1 MADLN
6 FSVGLIKDQLT
17 KDLGDIKKEL
27 ENFEKNHP
35 LSFNVILDGKK
46 LGEQIET
53 LNGKTVSINVEV
65 GNLQKVTDSLENLKN
80 VIGKGSNP
88 IPLDKLFGFNDLDQR
103 INKFVAD
110 MQNKLSQATSEH
122 AFKVGTGHIENLSI
136 DINKIA
142 TDMRNALTIV
152 PSGNFEEVKA
162 QIERISQ
169 AFQPLKENTELFNA
183 SSKNMQSK
191 LNEIA
196 ASIAAVQSVTD
207 NPNTFNGFQ
216 KQILEM
222 MGMIGQIAE
231 VVRGNVEAVA
241 RAIKDMKLDH
251 FGESIKK
258 VSDSLAELTG
268 NVEKFGTAMANDKGM
283 RDFITGLGAMISM
296 VKNNVDSLRGKG
308 IGETD
313 MSKGVVDMTKNY
325 EKLNDAIMRLDQA
338 KQRAQG
344 EISIANAVG
353 LNSADTQG
361 IREYISVLD
370 MVRTKLMELH
380 ADSGRMVQKN
390 VFTTGFWNIQEVEQ
404 ILKVI
409 KGADATL
416 ATDSTAIAQ
425 LFNALVREVGQYSQ
439 SLNEAK
445 NGTDQVAN
453 AMEKLKAIQVS
464 LAGSIGS
471 GLLNPQ
477 DMQVL
482 IDEQNRI
489 NTLLNILQSGSST
502 KGKIGVLAQESG
514 EIAKFAQDAKIA
526 EQAVKKIK
534 ADNDELAQS
543 TVKATNKYVELEGVL
558 QRLNSVKTKGDA
570 AGADTS
576 KLDQEI
582 AKVQVLK
589 NLMEEIKTNKGKTNA
604 GQLFQEVID
613 ANAGVVQSAKNA
625 AQAIKDETREL
636 TKNTGSKS
644 SNASST
650 RKLTEEEKN
659 LQKAI
664 SETTNAG
671 KQQSQVLSDLR
682 SMAMQY
688 ASVWGSYNLAKE
700 IAQVTG
706 ELELQ
711 KTSLEVIVGSASTAA
726 DLYGQIREMSQ
737 QSPYT
742 FQDLMKAERQL
753 AAFNISTPELYST
766 MRSLTNI
773 GAGLSVDVSRLIL
786 AFGHTK
792 AYGYLSGI
800 QNRQFETAGI
810 DLMGELAKMY
820 NKRADEAAKQGIALE
835 RTNRMDLYK
844 KMRARAIPFED
855 VQEVILGLDK
865 EGGKFFNMQERQFDT
880 LGGKLRNLTNNYNIM
895 LSEFGQSQ
903 HGLFMGAVEGINT
916 LTANWKKVWQIVQ
929 DVIAAYGVLK
939 ATSLGLNLFG
949 ANFNKGGDAYRAAMK
964 ENASQRRQD
973 WVIGRNNVK
982 NVTGTTLGTAY
993 GRAIAQS
1000 SELSRVEKI
1009 RAMLHKNV
1017 TDDAR
1022 RQLVT
1027 QGLITKEYAKQIGQM
1042 GTMRLWAERIR
1053 LSFKMAMAEL
1063 GAGLKAL
1070 MLNPV
1075 TWITAVVSGAFAL
1088 WNYYKGIKET
1098 VNGITKSTQE
1108 NAEKDANTLHDYR
1121 SENLDIFGD
1130 GTNSKEDKIR
1140 RYMAIRSKGV
1150 MAVVE
1155 ELQKQLENID
1165 PLYKGNLFNL
1175 NKFQDE
1181 TQKAMAMADRLK
1193 EIEDARNFVKTHG
1206 GDFANTN
1213 EKTHNILTD
1222 SFAKDVKDYEE
1233 ASQEV
1238 TNAISDIDRKK
1249 MEEFM
1254 EEHREFF
1261 TEIAR
1266 QYGLD
1271 MKRNGL
1277 KVFRMGMEAAFGA
1290 QDGNGEEVWNF
1301 GKAKFENLVKALG
1314 DKMQK
1319 GVEVNLEMDM
1329 FGRTAA
1335 NQFIEGFREGTI
1347 TKGNFGTIITDQMKG
1362 LLESDAYKVSDP
1374 AMQQEIITRL
1384 MMQVPSQVAKV
1395 TGEGTAE
1402 VKASWDALN
1411 VYMSQVVGN
1420 RLVDAMKGI
1429 AQKAKGPGASEIIM
1443 AAGYVREEMEREF
1456 GGFTDWLHHESATW
1470 RKLITQAF
1478 YQAKGTEDDV
1488 WKKDARKYF
1497 KGSALDSIITE
1508 CKDAITWLDAARK
1521 KVKEVKETIDGQK
1534 AHFQIVLG
1542 MTATTSAKA
1551 FLDAYKAKY
1560 GQDLSKQ
1567 YSYITGKSDKV
1578 SFSEYSTAQT
1588 LYQDLLTM
1596 DNVKGYKDETGY
1608 DLDPDKKKKTRH
1620 GRSTDNWLKERT
1632 KEFENLKKFRQEYE
1646 KWLKVFHNE
1655 DAAFEYTRKIFKDLN
1670 IPKSAIVSMKGYTD
1684 ALTDLQERVRKVQN
1698 QGDKEGRKQLV
1709 NNIGIFRDSEM
1720 AMQDF
1725 KQKSDE
1731 YVSQVQEAMKEL
1743 QQAWDMYKTVR
1754 DATGDAALA
1763 ASLSQLGNDADAGNY
1778 ADHLKGLIIRR
1789 MQSVGLPSN
1798 GFTFDAKA
1806 SNKEIENA
1814 VGAVFGEGA
1823 DDTQREQ
1830 IEAIITLIKKWRDLM
1845 QDLSKTST
1853 SAMAKLLGD
1862 INDYASKIK
1871 KINDAYSQNIDSIR
1885 KSEGTPEEKARTT
1898 EIAEDKQKIAL
1909 MEIKPETIRYYEAIT
1924 TLNKQAARQI
1934 ANDLIEAYKH
1944 SFDIGRIS
1952 AEDYFAKVK
1961 EILSKLNERGAGKRT
1976 IFDRMGNLFFN
1987 RKNNQD
1993 AILGAWLANTA
2004 RIGQLMKLPD
2014 TPDNKTE
2021 RTTRE
2026 RLATALNNS
2035 YLGYGGLKERRI
2047 ASAGSFIAD
2056 NVGNVA
2062 KWQSILDDP
2071 NASKEEKKE
2080 AQKMLNRYSKEKATY
2095 DKLTKGDD
2103 GKGKNLDFME
2113 RLRNGAEEAA
2123 KALSD
2128 MSSLAGDASGMF
2140 ASFGNKETAGVMG
2153 DVGNIVGAGA
2163 DIAKGIATGNPVA
2176 AIGGTMKMVSALN
2189 AAHDNKL
2196 KRQIE
2201 VLQENNAALEAN
2213 TKAIKSARA
2222 RTLGYDNGSLLK
2234 QYQREAIG
2242 SMKSFYTTGGATGY
2256 RAEYNNLVA
2265 LRNNHYSI
2273 LSKQERMK
2281 NKSESDILATKEKIA
2296 ELDDQIKFY
2305 VSDVAAEL
2313 WSIDLKDWASQISDA
2328 LCTAFENGENA
2339 AKAYRNVVTSIM
2351 QQVMNS
2357 MMKVGILE
2365 PMFKSLQE
2373 KLFGKNGL
2381 FDLNDVQGSM
2391 GQVTA
2396 YLAQF
2401 FGEGGDGYNAIN
2413 AAIAFTNG
2421 FEDVMKQYGLSVK
2434 NKDANKLSS
2443 SIQGTSEETSD
2454 LLAAYVNALRQDVSI
2469 LRLFTEEFITEK
2481 WEDYINSLTGS
2492 GSHLANIDKNILAI
2506 KTLFE
2511 QNGDLYNAITR
2522 IDNDLH
2528 SVIYGQQSVKMR

>member
-27 ENFEKNHP
+27 ENFEKSHP
-35 LSFNVILDGKK
+35 LSFNVVLDGKK

-53 LNGKTVSINVEV
+53 LNGRTVSINVEV
-65 GNLQKVTDSLENLKN
+65 GNLQKVIDSLENLKN
-80 VIGKGSNP
+80 VVGKGSNP

-103 INKFVAD
+103 LNKFVAD
-110 MQNKLSQATSEH
+110 MQNKLAQATSEH

-142 TDMRNALTIV
+142 SDMRNALTII
-152 PSGNFEEVKA
+152 PSGNYEEVRA
-162 QIERISQ
+162 QIEKITQ
-169 AFQPLKENTELFNA
+169 AFKPLQQGTELFDA

-191 LNEIA
+191 LSEIA
-196 ASIAAVQSVTD
+196 GSIAAIQTVTNSPD
-207 NPNTFNGFQ
+207 MFNGFQ

-222 MGMIGQIAE
+222 MGMLGSIAE
-231 VVRGNVEAVA
+231 VVKGNIEAVA

-258 VSDSLAELTG
+258 VSDNLAELTG

-283 RDFITGLGAMISM
+283 RDFITGLGAMINT
-296 VKNNVDSLRGKG
+296 VKNNIDTLRGKG

-313 MSKGVVDMTKNY
+313 MSKGVVDMTRNY

-338 KQRAQG
+338 KAKAQG
-344 EISIANAVG
+344 ELSIANAIG
-353 LNSADTQG
+353 LNSSDTQG
-361 IREYISVLD
+361 IRDYLQVLE

-390 VFTTGFWNIQEVEQ
+390 VFTTGFWNVQEVEQ
-404 ILKVI
+404 ILKVLN
-409 KGADATL
+409 GADATL
-416 ATDSTAIAQ
+416 AKDSTAIAQ
-425 LFNALVREVGQYSQ
+425 LFNALIREVGQYSQ
-439 SLNEAK
+439 SLNETK
-445 NGTDQVAN
+445 NGTDQVSN
-453 AMEKLKAIQVS
+453 AMEKLKVIQAS

-482 IDEQNRI
+482 IDAQTRI
-489 NTLLNILQSGSST
+489 KDILNILNSGAST
-502 KGKIGVLAQESG
+502 KGKLGVLAQESG
-514 EIAKFAQDAKIA
+514 EIAKFSQDAKNA

-543 TVKATNKYVELEGVL
+543 TIKATNKFAEFEGVL
-558 QRLNSVKTKGDA
+558 QRLNSIKLKGDD

-582 AKVQVLK
+582 AKVQALK
-589 NLMEEIKTNKGKTNA
+589 NLMEEIKTNKGKTNSN
-604 GQLFQEVID
+604 QMFQEVID

-625 AQAIKDETREL
+625 AQAVKEETKEL
-636 TKNTGSKS
+636 TKNTSGKS

-650 RKLTEEEKN
+650 HKLTEEEKN

-688 ASVWGSYNLAKE
+688 ASVWGGYNLAKE
-700 IAQVTG
+700 IANVTG

-753 AAFNISTPELYST
+753 AAFNISTPELYGT

-929 DVIAAYGVLK
+929 DVIAAYGILK
-939 ATSLGLNLFG
+939 ATSMGLKLFG
-949 ANFNKGGDAYRAAMK
+949 ANFNNGGDAYRAAMK
-964 ENASQRRQD
+964 ENAFQRRQD

-1000 SELSRVEKI
+1000 TELSRVEKI

-1042 GTMRLWAERIR
+1042 GTMRLWAERVR

-1075 TWITAVVSGAFAL
+1075 TWITAVVGGAFAL
-1088 WNYYKGIKET
+1088 WNYYKGIDET
-1098 VNGITKSTQE
+1098 IKSITKSTQE
-1108 NAEKDANTLHDYR
+1108 NAEKDANTIHDYR

-1130 GTNSKEDKIR
+1130 GTNSREDKVR

-1150 MAVVE
+1150 LAVVE

-1233 ASQEV
+1233 ATQEV

-1254 EEHREFF
+1254 VEHGEFF
-1261 TEIAR
+1261 TGIAR

-1290 QDGNGEEVWNF
+1290 QGGKGEQVWNF
-1301 GKAKFENLVKALG
+1301 GKLKFEDLGKAIE
-1314 DKMQK
+1314 DKAMK
-1319 GVEVNLEMDM
+1319 GFEVTLEMNR

-1374 AMQQEIITRL
+1374 TMQQEIITRL

-1420 RLVDAMKGI
+1420 RLVDAMKDI

-1456 GGFTDWLHHESATW
+1456 GGFTDWLHHESDTW
-1470 RKLITQAF
+1470 RNLITQAF

-1497 KGSALDSIITE
+1497 KGSALDSIISE
-1508 CKDAITWLDAARK
+1508 CKDAISWLDAARK

-1567 YSYITGKSDKV
+1567 YSYITGKQDKV
-1578 SFSEYSTAQT
+1578 SYSEYETAQT

-1608 DLDPDKKKKTRH
+1608 DLDPEKKKKTH
-1620 GRSTDNWLKERT
+1620 GRSSDTWLRDRN
-1632 KEFENLKKFRQEYE
+1632 KEFENLKRFRQEYE

-1655 DAAFEYTRKIFKDLN
+1655 DAAFEHTRKIFKDLN
-1670 IPKSAIVSMKGYTD
+1670 IPKSAIVSMEGYTD
-1684 ALTDLQERVRKVQN
+1684 ALTELQERVRKVQN
-1698 QGDKEGRKQLV
+1698 QGDKEGRKELV
-1709 NNIGIFRDSEM
+1709 NKIGVFRDSEM

-1754 DATGDAALA
+1754 DATGDTALA
-1763 ASLSQLGNDADAGNY
+1763 ASLSQLGNGADAGNY
-1778 ADHLKGLIIRR
+1778 ADYLKGLISRR
-1789 MQSVGLPSN
+1789 MMAIGLPDT
-1798 GFTFDAKA
+1798 GFTFDPTA
-1806 SNKEIENA
+1806 SNSDIEKA
-1814 VGAVFGEGA
+1814 VGAIFGEHST
-1823 DDTQREQ
+1823 DEQKKQ
-1830 IEAIITLIKKWRDLM
+1830 IESLIVLIKKWRDLM

-1862 INDYASKIK
+1862 VSNYASKVK
-1871 KINDAYSQNIDSIR
+1871 KINDAYSKDMENIRNSN
-1885 KSEGTPEEKARTT
+1885 GTAEEKQRAT
-1898 EIAEDKQKIAL
+1898 ELAEDKHNVAL
-1909 MEIKPETIRYYEAIT
+1909 KEIEPNTIRYYEAVT
-1924 TLNKQAARQI
+1924 TLNRKAARNI
-1934 ANDLIEAYKH
+1934 ADTLIAAYRH
-1944 SFDIGRIS
+1944 AFEIGRIS
-1952 AEDYFAKVK
+1952 AEEYSAKVK
-1961 EILSKLNERGAGKRT
+1961 EILSKLNERGTGKKT
-1976 IFDRMGNLFFN
+1976 FTDRMGSFFFN
-1987 RKNNQD
+1987 RKNNQEG
-1993 AILGAWLANTA
+1993 ILGAMRANAERMGVLFGMSETPATKQELNMRA
-2004 RIGQLMKLPD
+2004 RYGQ
-2014 TPDNKTE
+2014 
-2021 RTTRE
+2021 
-2026 RLATALNNS
+2026 ALENS
-2035 YLGYGGLKERRI
+2035 YLGLGGLKERRI
-2047 ASAGSFIAD
+2047 AQAGAYLLD
-2056 NVGNVA
+2056 NRKNIGTW
-2062 KWQSILDDP
+2062 KSILEDP
-2071 NASKEEKKE
+2071 NADAKQKKE
-2080 AQKMLNRYSKEKATY
+2080 AQRDIDRYAKTSEKY
-2095 DKLTKGDD
+2095 NKWTKDDD
-2103 GKGKNLDFME
+2103 GKGKDLDFME
-2113 RLRNGAEEAA
+2113 KLQKGAEEAA
-2123 KALSD
+2123 RALSD
-2128 MSSLAGDASGMF
+2128 MSKLAGDASGMF
-2140 ASFGNKETAGVMG
+2140 ASFGNKEMAGIMS
-2153 DVGNIVGAGA
+2153 DVGNIAGAGVN
-2163 DIAKGIATGNPVA
+2163 IAQGIASGNPVA
-2176 AIGGTMKMVSALN
+2176 VLGGAMNLVSSLN

-2201 VLQENNAALEAN
+2201 ALQENNAALEAN
-2213 TKAIKSARA
+2213 TKAIKSART
-2222 RTLGYDNGSLLK
+2222 RTLGYDDGSLIK
-2234 QYQREAIG
+2234 QYQREAKSD
-2242 SMKSFYTTGGATGY
+2242 SMKNFYTTGGATGY

-2265 LRNNHYSI
+2265 QRDNQYSI
-2273 LSKQERMK
+2273 LEKQQKMK
-2281 NKSESDILATKEKIA
+2281 NKSESDILATQERIA

-2305 VSDVAAEL
+2305 LSDVAAEL

-2339 AKAYRNVVTSIM
+2339 AKAYKDAVTSIM

-2357 MMKVGILE
+2357 MMKVGLIE
-2365 PMFKSLQE
+2365 PMFKSLQD

-2381 FDLNDVQGSM
+2381 FDLNDVEGSM

-2396 YLAQF
+2396 YLGQF
-2401 FGEGGDGYNAIN
+2401 FGEGGEGYRAIN

-2421 FEDVMKQYGLSVK
+2421 FEDVMNQYGLTVR
-2434 NKDANKLSS
+2434 NKDANTLSS
-2443 SIQGTSEETSD
+2443 SIQGTAEETSD

-2469 LRLFTEEFITEK
+2469 IRLFTEDFITEK
-2481 WEDYINSLTGS
+2481 WEDYISSLTGS
-2492 GSHLANIDKNILAI
+2492 GSHLENIDRNILAI